1 MKTNLLS
8 IQADKLSEMR
18 QKIAARFLLLFLL
31 LSTLFLNKAFASEID
46 GLKTY
51 RFPIEYSGD
60 VSSLEQMG
68 EVTIKL
74 DFLNPKDIVAVRVFT
89 IFEGQHPI
97 KDAEVAYGIDGR
109 IDVDIIIRATA
120 SVQDREIPVP
130 FYKDPNRYLLGV
142 IEVITVDNI
151 SGVTPPSDNNIFTYR
166 ILSNLSLNGDQ
177 NSESNSNNLNISITP
192 IQNNGKGADGSVK
205 LKSDELSN
213 LLTLFPNPSVDGN
226 IRIKS
231 KFEAFPI
238 NQIQVY
244 NIAGGM
250 MKNQMIS
257 NRLDEEIMLDLA
269 DLNKGVYFIKIIT
282 PYGETIKKL
291 NLIK

>member
-18 QKIAARFLLLFLL
+18 QKIAAKLLLLFLL
-31 LSTLFLNKAFASEID
+31 LSTMFLNKAFASEID

-74 DFLNPKDIVAVRVFT
+74 DFLNPKEIVAVRVLT

-120 SVQDREIPVP
+120 SIKDKEIPIP
-130 FYKDPNRYLLGV
+130 THKDPSRFLLGI

-151 SGVTPPSDNNIFTYR
+151 SGVTPSDNTVFTYR
-166 ILSNLSLNGDQ
+166 VISNLSLNGDN

-192 IQNNGKGADGSVK
+192 IQNNGKGDKSEVK

-213 LLTLFPNPSVDGN
+213 LLTLFPNPSLDGN
-226 IRIKS
+226 VRIKS